1 MREITADETLMLR
14 ECLKSLAAHHNAV
27 SVNFSGDYPSC
38 PYDAT
43 LAMFSEAMRSGRSR
57 IAIAEEGGKT
67 AGFCKVDAAP
77 DGSGKLDYLIVL
89 AEFRG
94 HGHGGVLMDWAMETF
109 RALGVSRIEV
119 KVVDGNAA
127 ALRLYEEYGFKMNA
141 HILVR
146 LG

>member
-1 MREITADETLMLR
+1 MQVLVELFFAEQVL
-14 ECLKSLAAHHNAV
+14 
-27 SVNFSGDYPSC
+27 
-38 PYDAT
+38 YDLT
-43 LAMFSEAMRSGRSR
+43 FD
-57 IAIAEEGGKT
+57 
-67 AGFCKVDAAP
+67 FN
-77 DGSGKLDYLIVL
+77 IVL

-94 HGHGGVLMDWAMETF
+94 HGYGGVLMDWAMETF